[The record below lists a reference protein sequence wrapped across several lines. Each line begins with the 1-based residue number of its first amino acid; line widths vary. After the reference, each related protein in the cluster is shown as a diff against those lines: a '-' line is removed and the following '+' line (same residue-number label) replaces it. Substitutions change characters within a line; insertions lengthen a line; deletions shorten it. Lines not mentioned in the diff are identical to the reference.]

1 MPQKIRTV
9 RANNAAIAPGKEK
22 REKTKKAEIP
32 VGTNEISVCLH
43 IGIFRQMA
51 YNIRCYD
58 TDERK
63 YRLVCGTNTT
73 MSQPRR
79 IIDFHVHIFP
89 EKIAAKAVAAT
100 GGYYGITMDHNGTIP
115 DLLASGARINCSR
128 YLVHSTATRPDQV
141 VSVNDFICHAA
152 AEHPEFIPFGTL
164 HPKMENLEA
173 EVDRIIANGVYG
185 VKMHPDFQD
194 FKVDDE
200 DVLYMYAVLAG
211 RLPVLLH
218 MGDINTDKTTPER
231 LYNVI
236 NRFPNLTVIGAHFS
250 GYSVWDRAENVLKG
264 TGIYV
269 DTSSSLPFLT
279 PERATE
285 LVHAFGADHCLFG
298 TDYPMWDHEEELARF
313 MALALTETEREMILH
328 ENAERLLNL

>member
-1 MPQKIRTV
+1 MPQKICTV
-9 RANNAAIAPGKEK
+9 CGNNAGIPLSGEMVG
-22 REKTKKAEIP
+22 KTKKAEKS
-32 VGTNEISVCLH
+32 VGIGENSFCLH
-43 IGIFRQMA
+43 IGIWRQKV
-51 YNIRCYD
+51 YNVRSYD
-58 TDERK
+58 IDERI
-63 YRLVCGTNTT
+63 YRFVCGADSM
-73 MSQPRR
+73 MSQPRK

-100 GGYYGITMDHNGTIP
+100 GDYYGIAMDHSGTIP

-141 VSVNDFICHAA
+141 VSVNDFICRAA

-173 EVDRIIANGVYG
+173 EVDRIIANGMYG

-200 DVLYMYAVLAG
+200 DVLYMYAALAG

-236 NRFPNLTVIGAHFS
+236 DRFPNLTVIGAHFS

-269 DTSSSLPFLT
+269 DTSSSLPFMT
-279 PERATE
+279 PERGTE

-328 ENAERLLNL
+328 ENAERLLGL